1 MTLPLPDPLARA
13 HSEAMIT
20 RLQQRINH
28 ADGWLSFADYMKTVL
43 YEPGMGYYSAGMTK
57 FGASGDFVTAP
68 ELSPLF
74 GQTLALQVAQILAEI
89 PDGSILELGAGSG
102 KLAVDMLH
110 ALEQLGQLPVH
121 YDILE
126 ISAELQQRQQTMIAQ
141 HLPHLRQ
148 RVRWLSTLPERF
160 EGVIVANEVLDA
172 TPVHLVVWQNG
183 NLLEQGVTWHDHA
196 LTWQTRPLINEAL
209 LEIARQLPPT
219 GNFSATSDRYLSEIS
234 LASRGLIRS
243 LAECLQRGVMLLI
256 DYGFGEREYY
266 HPQRCQG
273 TLMCHYRHHAHDD
286 PFYLP
291 GLQDITAHV
300 DFTAIAEMALA
311 GGLQLQ
317 GYTTQGHFL
326 INCGITDL
334 LARVPADQSGRY
346 LPLANQVQRLVSPA
360 EMGELF
366 KVIAFSKSFKLPLQ
380 GFSRGDLQRLL

>member
-1 MTLPLPDPLARA
+1 MTLPPPDPLARA
-13 HSEAMIT
+13 HSEALIT
-20 RLQQRINH
+20 LLQERINH
-28 ADGWLSFADYMKTVL
+28 ADHWLSFADYVQTVL

-74 GQTLALQVAQILAEI
+74 GQTVAQQVAQILAEI

-102 KLAVDMLH
+102 KLMVDMLRM
-110 ALEQLGQLPVH
+110 LEQLGQLPVH

-126 ISAELQQRQQTMIAQ
+126 VSTELQQRQKTMIEQ
-141 HLPHLRQ
+141 HLPHLREQ
-148 RVRWLSTLPERF
+148 VRWLTALPERF

-172 TPVHLVVWQNG
+172 TPVHLVVWQQG
-183 NLLEQGVTWHDHA
+183 DLFEQGVSWDDHA
-196 LTWQTRPLINEAL
+196 LNWQTRPLINATL
-209 LEIARQLPPT
+209 REIARQLPPA
-219 GNFSATSDRYLSEIS
+219 GNSSAKNERYLSEIS
-234 LASRGLIRS
+234 LASRGLVHS
-243 LAECLQRGVMLLI
+243 LAESLQRGVLLLI

-273 TLMCHYRHHAHDD
+273 TLMCHYRHHAHGD

-300 DFTAIAEMALA
+300 DFTAVAETALA

-317 GYTTQGHFL
+317 GYTTQAHFL

-334 LARVPADQSGRY
+334 LARAPTDQPSNY

-366 KVIAFSKSFKLPLQ
+366 KVMALSKALDLPLQ